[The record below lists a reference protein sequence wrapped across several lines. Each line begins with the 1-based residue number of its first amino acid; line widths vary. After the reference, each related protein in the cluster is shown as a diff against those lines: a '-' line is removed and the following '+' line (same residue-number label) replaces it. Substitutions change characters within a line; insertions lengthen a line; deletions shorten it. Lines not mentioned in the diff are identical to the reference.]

1 MSNDTICEK
10 TIAESLKIVLVK
22 RNMNIAKLAERMGL
36 SSTTLYS
43 KFKRGNFT
51 IKDLE
56 DISKALDLTYEVSFT
71 LNESTINEK

>member
-1 MSNDTICEK
+1 MSTDKICEK

-22 RNMNIAKLAERMGL
+22 KNTNIAKLAERMGV

-51 IKDLE
+51 CKDLDE
-56 DISKALDLTYEVSFT
+56 ISKALGLTYEVSFT
-71 LNESTINEK
+71 INQPDTKEN